1 MKKLAIALTLLL
13 VAFMC
18 HAQSNIP
25 YQEINYDVRY
35 HLGIIDVNIAHGTV
49 GMQKDGDLFS
59 ATLNGH
65 SIPWE
70 GHVFS
75 VSDILKA
82 RITPAEGM
90 DRETVL
96 YENGWYRKPK
106 ASLYGTPAYDPEDPA
121 NYKTIKGEGTLDAS
135 GNTMEAITVT
145 ADMLGLFYYF
155 RELDFGSMAEG
166 QQTVI
171 PIEVVGGE
179 PQKVVV
185 TYEGSSQY
193 EIGGQTHD
201 TYDVTFEYS
210 YNGAMSGY
218 PVQTKVD
225 CASRVP
231 LLLSASLPIGKVEM
245 ICQL

>member
-1 MKKLAIALTLLL
+1 MKKLAIALTLL
-13 VAFMC
+13 AEAIIC
-18 HAQSNIP
+18 HAQTDIP

-35 HLGIIDVNIAHGTV
+35 HFGIIDVDIAHGTV
-49 GMQKDGDLFS
+49 GMKKEGDLFS

-70 GHVFS
+70 GHVFT

-82 RITPAEGM
+82 RFTPTDGLSK
-90 DRETVL
+90 ETVV
-96 YENGWYRKPK
+96 YENGWYRKPE
-106 ASLYGTPAYDPEDPA
+106 SSQYGTKAYNPEDPA
-121 NYKTIKGEGTLDAS
+121 NYKTIKGEGSLDAA
-135 GNTMEAITVT
+135 GTTMEAITVT

-155 RELDFGSMAEG
+155 RELDFASMTDG
-166 QQTVI
+166 QRTEI
-171 PIEVVGGE
+171 PIEVEGGQ

-185 TYEGSSQY
+185 TYNGRSDYS
-193 EIGGQTHD
+193 IAGQTHD

-210 YNGAMSGY
+210 YKGEMSGY
-218 PVQTKVD
+218 PVQTQVD
-225 CASRVP
+225 STSRIP